1 MVTSSGTPLLLLDH
15 KVENESEYLCGRA
28 QDDNQEEEECNVAQ
42 NHPKMIQY
50 RLWISS
56 SAEVLPPDKCHH
68 RQNGPGRL

>member
-1 MVTSSGTPLLLLDH
+1 METSFGTLPLLKDH
-15 KVENESEYLCGRA
+15 KVENESEYMCGRA
-28 QDDNQEEEECNVAQ
+28 QADNLEEEECNVAR

-56 SAEVLPPDKCHH
+56 SAEVPSPDKCHH